1 VIIHA
6 SRTYLTGL
14 PGRIAVCPACRN
26 FPVSALIPLV
36 KNCMIEWFFS

>member
-14 PGRIAVCPACRN
+14 RGRIAVWPARE
-26 FPVSALIPLV
+26 FQVSPLIPPV